1 MYDADLDKWISGET
15 DTFFN
20 PGQKGVLL
28 RWCGAFASRQWIAI
42 VLAAGCVLSVTGFS
56 ISRTSSSG
64 RKEMSPSAHSSLP
77 PMTAVV
83 PPRPEPLPSSGKA
96 PAHSAESGLS
106 IAQSS
111 TRPNL
116 TDRVDVFMN
125 SYWQS
130 VEQSSDRVLSYL
142 DSIYAP
148 MLTYYGKPL
157 PKRAVLRDKYYF
169 LKHWP
174 IRQTWQAESPNISCN
189 KARSE
194 CEITGVRKYKA
205 MNADRHASGMVR
217 YAYSISFSDGS
228 PQIVAEDSK
237 AIH

>member
-64 RKEMSPSAHSSLP
+64 RNEMSPSAHSSLP

-106 IAQSS
+106 IAQAS

-116 TDRVDVFMN
+116 TDRVDIFMN

-157 PKRAVLRDKYYF
+157 PKAAVLRDLYYF
-169 LKHWP
+169 LNHWP
-174 IRQTWQAESPNISCN
+174 IRQTWQADSLNMS
-189 KARSE
+189 RSKSRPV
-194 CEITGVRKYKA
+194 CDIT
-205 MNADRHASGMVR
+205 
-217 YAYSISFSDGS
+217 
-228 PQIVAEDSK
+228 QL
-237 AIH
+237 

>member
-1 MYDADLDKWISGET
+1 M
-15 DTFFN
+15 
-20 PGQKGVLL
+20 
-28 RWCGAFASRQWIAI
+28 
-42 VLAAGCVLSVTGFS
+42 
-56 ISRTSSSG
+56 
-64 RKEMSPSAHSSLP
+64 
-77 PMTAVV
+77 
-83 PPRPEPLPSSGKA
+83 
-96 PAHSAESGLS
+96 
-106 IAQSS
+106 
-111 TRPNL
+111 
-116 TDRVDVFMN
+116 
-125 SYWQS
+125 
-130 VEQSSDRVLSYL
+130 LSYL

-148 MLTYYGKPL
+148 MLTYYGKLL

-189 KARSE
+189 EAGAE

-237 AIH
+237 AVMDVLQKLK